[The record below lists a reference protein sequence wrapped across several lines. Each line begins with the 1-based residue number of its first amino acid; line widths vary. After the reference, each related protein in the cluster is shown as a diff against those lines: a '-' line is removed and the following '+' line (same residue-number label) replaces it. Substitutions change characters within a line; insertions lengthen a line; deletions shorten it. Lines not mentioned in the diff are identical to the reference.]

1 MGELS
6 AQNGM
11 EDWMS
16 EYPGTESSFNTRWY
30 VAQLRPNQQHIA
42 TRNLMRQGFEAF
54 MPEIIRD
61 VKTVRGFV
69 QKKRSLFPGY
79 LFVAVQSGE
88 ARWYNISS
96 TRGVCRLV
104 SFGGRLPA
112 PVPADLIASLRERTD
127 PDGLLMPEPR
137 LERGQSVLV
146 TRGPFSDFLA
156 TVERNED
163 DARVWLLLDL
173 LGQQTRVELP
183 RDHVSLHSL
192 KSA

>member
-1 MGELS
+1 
-6 AQNGM
+6 
-11 EDWMS
+11 MS
-16 EYPGTESSFNTRWY
+16 EDPSTAPSFETRWY
-30 VAQLRPNQQHIA
+30 VAQLRPNQQRIA
-42 TRNLMRQGFEAF
+42 ARNLTRQGFEAF

-69 QKKRSLFPGY
+69 QKKKSLFPGY
-79 LFVAVQSGE
+79 LFVAVQRGAE
-88 ARWYNISS
+88 RWHSISS

-112 PVPADLIASLRERTD
+112 PVPIGLIASLRERTD
-127 PDGLLMPEPR
+127 SDGLLLPEPR
-137 LERGQSVLV
+137 LERGQAVVV
-146 TRGPFSDFLA
+146 TRGPFADFLA

-183 RDHVSLHSL
+183 RDHVSMQSMA
-192 KSA
+192 SS